1 MFSPAPLT
9 KTDFALL
16 ASAIAAVLLSGLAM
30 EKMAQPLPV
39 LADGSAA
46 VQQNLV
52 SQNAIAPQASPSMPA
67 IAATPCPISLELMDD
82 GRAFVGGILLAP
94 CLPSQDLVIAHAG
107 LVYSAQTL
115 ATGSLLFSLPA
126 LKSPAQV
133 DIRFSS
139 GEVATA
145 SVDIAEMAGVQR
157 VAVQWPFADGFDL
170 HAFENA
176 AAFGAP
182 GHIWRGAPTPPA
194 ADFDPM
200 GGAQAGYL
208 TPLGDGGVAMPL
220 MAQVLTLS
228 PAAQTDLLLEAAVTP
243 TNCAQELMGDV
254 LFAQDGSVEQAEI
267 TMAMPSCDAIGQFV
281 HMGNIYPPVNLA
293 LAQ

>member
-16 ASAIAAVLLSGLAM
+16 AAALAAVLLSGFAM
-30 EKMAQPLPV
+30 EKLVQPYRV
-39 LADGSAA
+39 LADTSPIASAS
-46 VQQNLV
+46 LV

-67 IAATPCPISLELMDD
+67 VAAADPCPISLELMDE
-82 GRAFVGGILLAP
+82 GRAFVGGILVAP

-107 LVYSAQTL
+107 LVYSAQTM

-133 DIRFSS
+133 DVRFSS

-145 SVDIAEMAGVQR
+145 SVDIADMAGVQR

-170 HAFENA
+170 HAFENGA
-176 AAFGAP
+176 EFGAD
-182 GHIWRGAPTPPA
+182 GHIWKDAPATPNV
-194 ADFDPM
+194 ADV
-200 GGAQAGYL
+200 AQSGYL
-208 TPLGDGGVAMPL
+208 TQLGDPDVDMPL
-220 MAQVLTLS
+220 MAQVFTYD
-228 PAAQTDLLLEAAVTP
+228 ATATTDLMLEASVTS
-243 TNCAQELMGDV
+243 TGCAQELMGDV
-254 LFAQDGSVEQAEI
+254 LFAAGGAVEKAEVI
-267 TMAMPSCDAIGQFV
+267 MAMPECDAVGQFV
-281 HMGNIYPPVNLA
+281 QMGNISPPINLA